1 MDFFSLL
8 GVMVRRW
15 FVVLPVLLVALVA
28 GLAFIGSPA
37 ERYTAEGSELLGVR
51 SEADPE
57 SLDSRQIEP
66 TVAATVLATALGQ
79 PSMVRNLTAD
89 DLSGSV
95 VASVD
100 RSGTI
105 LTLTVTSGSAEE
117 ASRDANRLL
126 ELAPSLLEDILG
138 ADASASILL
147 TSLGAPGV
155 ADAVEVNGEY
165 VLTTYMSVLPPTD
178 VRNPFPPDNSTAQ
191 LLVELSRRTEL
202 LDAVNEAVPGGQFE
216 VQVGGAIATPLVAI
230 RATAGEPNDVAS
242 VYDVVVEQLEAQLV
256 ERQERVGVREAEQ
269 TVLYPLVEPTLV
281 ERASSSTVRAAAGVA
296 LLGLAAAAVLAIVVD
311 SWLKRRRERNLG
323 STDLDPLVSGEVQDH
338 REEMAANS

>member
-1 MDFFSLL
+1 
-8 GVMVRRW
+8 
-15 FVVLPVLLVALVA
+15 
-28 GLAFIGSPA
+28 
-37 ERYTAEGSELLGVR
+37 
-51 SEADPE
+51 
-57 SLDSRQIEP
+57 
-66 TVAATVLATALGQ
+66 
-79 PSMVRNLTAD
+79 MVRNLTAD